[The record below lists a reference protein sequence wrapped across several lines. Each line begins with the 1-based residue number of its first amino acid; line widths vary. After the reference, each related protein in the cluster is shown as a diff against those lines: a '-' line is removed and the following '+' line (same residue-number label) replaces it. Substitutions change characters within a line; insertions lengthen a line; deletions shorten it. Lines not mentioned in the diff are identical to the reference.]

1 MTKKIVIISGI
12 IALAAVAAAG
22 VAYFLM
28 NKTNL
33 IKDCDD
39 WLDDEEI

>member
-12 IALAAVAAAG
+12 IALAPAAAVG

-33 IKDCDD
+33 IKDCDE

>member
-12 IALAAVAAAG
+12 IALAALAAAG

-33 IKDCDD
+33 IKDCDE
-39 WLDDEEI
+39 WLDDDDI

>member
-12 IALAAVAAAG
+12 IALAALAAAG

-28 NKTNL
+28 NKTDL
-33 IKDCDD
+33 IDDCGD
-39 WLDDEEI
+39 WFDDEEI